1 MFVIMRVGSFTVTIL
16 MIYTIVTT
24 LPVKGQKYI
33 NSDAGG
39 GNFSTQILPDSSF
52 VADRFALYYWRNR
65 IDLDANYLD
74 NAWQM
79 QRIER
84 YLADSPRIDSITIY
98 AYASPE
104 GVYEH
109 NVWLAK
115 RRAEAARQYIM
126 EHLPEESDFNAEH
139 IRL

>member
-39 GNFSTQILPDSSF
+39 GNFSTQILPDSSV

-115 RRAEAARQYIM
+115 RRAEAAR
-126 EHLPEESDFNAEH
+126 
-139 IRL
+139 